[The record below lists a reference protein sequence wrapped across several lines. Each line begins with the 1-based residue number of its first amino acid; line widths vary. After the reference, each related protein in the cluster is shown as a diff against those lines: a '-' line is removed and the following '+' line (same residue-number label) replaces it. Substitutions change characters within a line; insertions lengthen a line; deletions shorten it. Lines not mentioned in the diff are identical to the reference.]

1 MHPRTQELLQYV
13 DAQHAVLRAA
23 FDAVPE
29 EARNRPPAPGQWSP
43 AGIIEHLAIAH
54 GRIAKMIT
62 KRAAEAREA
71 GLGPETSTDP
81 ILATLGITRVEERVT
96 RVSAPEVLHPS
107 GLDANA
113 AWAALEQSTV
123 ALHDAVAAADGLA
136 LSEVSFPHPLFG
148 PLSLYTWIAFVGA
161 HEARHAAQ
169 IRDCALIKAGFD
181 TSF

>member
-1 MHPRTQELLQYV
+1 MHPRTDELLRYI
-13 DAQHAVLRAA
+13 DAQRAILRAA
-23 FDAVPE
+23 FNAVPE
-29 EARNRPPAPGQWSP
+29 DVRSRPPAPGQWSP
-43 AGIIEHLAIAH
+43 VGIIEHLAIAN
-54 GRIAKMIT
+54 GRIARMIA

-81 ILATLGITRVEERVT
+81 ILPALGIARVVERVT
-96 RVSAPEVLHPS
+96 RVAAPDVLHPS
-107 GLDANA
+107 GLDASG

-123 ALHDAVAAADGLA
+123 AVRDAVATADGLA

-169 IRDCALIKAGFD
+169 IREGRPG
-181 TSF
+181 